1 MPYTPHDTYQHLS
14 TPSLNVTSTEQIT
27 YPYCAQ
33 TGYAKTGNDSQA
45 SQIVYTF
52 FKFLKFHHQE
62 TSPVRR
68 IKKSLAE
75 TAMALDFSQDYTAKI
90 LVDMGLKAP
99 ASAFPNSYIQHL
111 KTYAAY
117 NPWSAGAL
125 SYAENKI
132 VKAWHLV

>member
-1 MPYTPHDTYQHLS
+1 MPYTPHDTYQHIS
-14 TPSLNVTSTEQIT
+14 THSSSAQIAEKTTEQIT

-33 TGYAKTGNDSQA
+33 TGNDSQA

-62 TSPVRR
+62 TNPVRR

-75 TAMALDFSQDYTAKI
+75 TAMALDYSQDYTAKI

-99 ASAFPNSYIQHL
+99 LNAFPTSYINHL
-111 KTYAAY
+111 KTHAAY

-132 VKAWHLV
+132 VKAWHLA